1 MKMLKLMR
9 ENKKLREEN
18 EKLKQ
23 TVQILLGIIETEDE
37 CVNQLLANSIEDA
50 KRLAGKHSFW

>member
-1 MKMLKLMR
+1 MKYLQLKL

-23 TVQILLGIIETEDE
+23 TIQILNNIIKIEDD
-37 CVNQLLANSIEDA
+37 CVNQLLTSSIEDA

>member
-1 MKMLKLMR
+1 MKLLKLMQ
-9 ENKKLREEN
+9 ENKKLQKEN

-23 TVQILLGIIETEDE
+23 TIQIMRNIIEIEDD
-37 CVNQLLANSIEDA
+37 CINKLVASTIEDA

>member
-1 MKMLKLMR
+1 MKYLQLKL

-23 TVQILLGIIETEDE
+23 TIQILNNIIKIEDN
-37 CVNQLLANSIEDA
+37 CVNKLLSSTIEDA
-50 KRLAGKHSFW
+50 KMRAGKHVL